1 MKSLITLGAVALCG
15 SLIADVSSQNIVGFA
30 NIDKATSLAGAK
42 YSAQGNTFITV
53 GSANQRFK
61 LYDMKITGSMN
72 VGTKKNNYI
81 QAMNPSTLI
90 LDGAQC
96 YYWDNGS
103 GRNYWCYKNTVEGKC
118 VKDTKVP
125 EDTDF
130 AAGTGFL
137 CTFPNNVGLQYAGQV
152 NTEWTLDAD
161 GYLEFTKPVIGGT
174 TAKYFFVCNP
184 FPVSINIFDMKIA
197 GSMNVG
203 TKKNNYI
210 QWMQTGALMLD
221 GARAYY
227 WDNGSGKNYW
237 CYKNTTAT
245 TTKDTAVSDFE
256 IKPGEGFLCTF
267 PNNVSLKI
275 KAPQAIK
282 DLMAQ

>member
-1 MKSLITLGAVALCG
+1 MFANTARNAFIFV
-15 SLIADVSSQNIVGFA
+15 VGFA
-30 NIDKATSLAGAK
+30 NIDKATSLGGAR
-42 YSAQGNTFITV
+42 YSAQGATFITV

-72 VGTKKNNYI
+72 TGTKKNNLI
-81 QAMNPSTLI
+81 QVMNPSTLE
-90 LDGAQC
+90 LDGAQA

-103 GRNYWCYKNTVEGKC
+103 GKNYWCYKNTVEGKC

-137 CTFPNNVGLQYAGQV
+137 CNFPNAVGLQYSGQV

-161 GYLEFTKPVIGGT
+161 GYLEFAKPVIDSVSGR
-174 TAKYFFVCNP
+174 YFFVCNP
-184 FPVSINIFDMKIA
+184 FPVSINLFDMKIA
-197 GSMNVG
+197 GSMNTG
-203 TKKNNYI
+203 TKKNNMI
-210 QWMQTGALMLD
+210 QYMNTGALELD
-221 GARAYY
+221 GAKSFY

-237 CYKNTTAT
+237 CYKNTTET
-245 TTKDTAVSDFE
+245 TTKDTKVTDFE

>member
-1 MKSLITLGAVALCG
+1 MFANTARNAFIFV
-15 SLIADVSSQNIVGFA
+15 VGFA
-30 NIDKATSLAGAK
+30 NIDKATSLGGAK
-42 YSAQGNTFITV
+42 YSTQGATFITV

-72 VGTKKNNYI
+72 TGTKKLNTI
-81 QAMNPSTLI
+81 QVMNPATLV
-90 LDGAQC
+90 LDSAQTF
-96 YYWDNGS
+96 YWDNAS
-103 GRNYWCYKNTVEGKC
+103 GKNYWCYKNTVDGKC

-137 CTFPNNVGLQYAGQV
+137 CTFPNNVGLQYSGQV

-161 GYLEFTKPVIGGT
+161 GYLEFAKPVVDGT
-174 TAKYFFVCNP
+174 AAKYFFVCNP
-184 FPVSINIFDMKIA
+184 FPVSINLFDMKIA
-197 GSMNVG
+197 GSMNTG
-203 TKKNNYI
+203 TKKLNMI
-210 QWMQTGALMLD
+210 QWMQTASLVLD
-221 GARAYY
+221 SARSFY

-237 CYKNTTAT
+237 CYKNTTET
-245 TTKDTAVSDFE
+245 TTKDTAVTDFE

>member
-1 MKSLITLGAVALCG
+1 MFANTARNAFFFV
-15 SLIADVSSQNIVGFA
+15 VGFA
-30 NIDKATSLAGAK
+30 NIDKATSLGGAK
-42 YSAQGNTFITV
+42 YSTQGATFITV

-61 LYDMKITGSMN
+61 LYDMKITGSM
-72 VGTKKNNYI
+72 TTMSKKNNTI
-81 QAMNPSTLI
+81 QVMNPSTLV
-90 LDGAQC
+90 LDPAQTF
-96 YYWDNGS
+96 YWDNAS
-103 GRNYWCYKNTVEGKC
+103 GKNYWCYKNTVEGKC